1 MSQEGPHTPNPQD
14 ELAKF
19 VQERLEMRKWC
30 MVFENRLELCW
41 PAEKSAADVAR
52 EKEIREFAKANGWTA
67 EIHDAGLS
75 VIFKKSRPNDS
86 TVL

>member
-1 MSQEGPHTPNPQD
+1 MLQKGHHAPNQQD

-19 VQERLEMRKWC
+19 VRERLEMRKWC
-30 MVFENRLELCW
+30 MVFENRLERCW

-67 EIHDAGLS
+67 EFHDPGLS
-75 VIFKKSRPNDS
+75 VIFKKI
-86 TVL
+86 TA